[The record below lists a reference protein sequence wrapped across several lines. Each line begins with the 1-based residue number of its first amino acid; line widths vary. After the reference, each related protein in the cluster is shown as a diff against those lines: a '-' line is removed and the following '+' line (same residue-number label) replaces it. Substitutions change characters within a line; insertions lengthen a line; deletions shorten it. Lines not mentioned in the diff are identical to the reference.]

1 MKAGQDTKGRRETE
15 DPGAEG
21 VGSKVMSALG
31 CSPKPWAVISF
42 SLSPPHSWDG
52 LWTLLLWV
60 GLEQGRGCREREEPQ
75 GQRREGPSDGQAE
88 GWNSEGVCVVF
99 PECRNMKRP

>member
-1 MKAGQDTKGRRETE
+1 MPQEPEEEASLR
-15 DPGAEG
+15 AEELTQE
-21 VGSKVMSALG
+21 K
-31 CSPKPWAVISF
+31 
-42 SLSPPHSWDG
+42 
-52 LWTLLLWV
+52 
-60 GLEQGRGCREREEPQ
+60 EQEPQ

>member
-1 MKAGQDTKGRRETE
+1 
-15 DPGAEG
+15 
-21 VGSKVMSALG
+21 MSALG

-42 SLSPPHSWDG
+42 SLSPPHCWGG

-60 GLEQGRGCREREEPQ
+60 GLEHGWGWREREESQ
-75 GQRREGPSDGQAE
+75 GQWREGPSDGQAE
-88 GWNSEGVCVVF
+88 GWNSEGGCVVF